1 MLPSEEEKMSR
12 ASIGDVLEHPWP
24 RSLAV
29 KLKKET
35 HVGCWRWSMF
45 PLKDRNSG
53 EQWLVQRGS
62 VTLHANDR
70 SAAGSAGSPPQ
81 RCTLVCSRSKAD
93 PTHWDR
99 PTLTDWQGKHAPP
112 LSCCTLSD
120 WLGSG
125 GAGGE
130 GGSRHTSRR
139 THQHEPT
146 HSWKAPKKSCAEVLF
161 QLMLDCL
168 RV

>member
-1 MLPSEEEKMSR
+1 MSH
-12 ASIGDVLEHPWP
+12 ASIGDVLENPWP

-29 KLKKET
+29 KLKKGT
-35 HVGCWRWSMF
+35 HVGCWRWGMF

-70 SAAGSAGSPPQ
+70 SAAGSAGSPPH
-81 RCTLVCSRSKAD
+81 RYTLVCSRSKAD

-120 WLGSG
+120 WLVRG
-125 GAGGE
+125 GA
-130 GGSRHTSRR
+130 TL
-139 THQHEPT
+139 TVAAAVTPT
-146 HSWKAPKKSCAEVLF
+146 DDCISMNPHIPEKPKNHLQKFSF
-161 QLMLDCL
+161 NKF
-168 RV
+168 